1 MFLCIYLS
9 EFWIIKPQS
18 DEYFLAGQIFYCGSN
33 EKWAKWHVFF
43 SPPRIVK
50 CVLLMFRDSYSL
62 FQALTQRRQRKLPV
76 NEDWQLPR
84 KQKRCSFPFLNFFT
98 PSVFDVIYGLEIRY
112 KQFLFEKKS
121 IDNLLLKRN
130 NVCKSNSLL
139 KFPLSNSVSG
149 VVVVCLSFTFHRVQ
163 ESYKHLVKFSTSDF
177 LDFASSII
185 QN

>member
-1 MFLCIYLS
+1 MNISLRV
-9 EFWIIKPQS
+9 K
-18 DEYFLAGQIFYCGSN
+18 YFLVGQMKSERNDTF
-33 EKWAKWHVFF
+33 FF

-62 FQALTQRRQRKLPV
+62 FQALTQHRQRKLPV
-76 NEDWQLPR
+76 NEDWKLPR

>member
-1 MFLCIYLS
+1 MTRF
-9 EFWIIKPQS
+9 F
-18 DEYFLAGQIFYCGSN
+18 
-33 EKWAKWHVFF
+33 FF

-50 CVLLMFRDSYSL
+50 YVLLMFRASYSL

-76 NEDWQLPR
+76 NEDWQLSR
-84 KQKRCSFPFLNFFT
+84 KQKRCSFPFL
-98 PSVFDVIYGLEIRY
+98 PVIFLRRAFLMRYMVQKIRY
-112 KQFLFEKKS
+112 KQFLFEKKN

-130 NVCKSNSLL
+130 NICKSNSLL

-185 QN
+185 QNQLFQKNCHETQ